1 MCSCIMMP
9 FLLDMLPRIEHET
22 PPTDTKHRERLG
34 QISNIIRFVVT
45 LSLSLSLSL
54 THTHTYIRTYTHA
67 QNRSR
72 RSREADWVLGI
83 ALEVSFKEV
92 WQAKGKK
99 PKAERSGVWRDMVFP
114 PLFLFFPFLFR
125 NTTTIASC
133 YLLDGW

>member
-67 QNRSR
+67 QNRSH
-72 RSREADWVLGI
+72 RSLEAGWVLGI
-83 ALEVSFKEV
+83 ALEVSFEGV
-92 WQAKGKK
+92 WQAR
-99 PKAERSGVWRDMVFP
+99 ERSQRQRGVASGGIWYYRLVVF
-114 PLFLFFPFLFR
+114 LSLFR
-125 NTTTIASC
+125 NTTTMASC
-133 YLLDGW
+133 YLPDGW